1 MNAYACWLAFR
12 RCLAVL
18 FWGIL
23 VVFLSAQPKALTLIP
38 KACPSIQDA
47 VKTLAAG
54 KAIADT
60 LAINSR
66 MVVVQFPRSQV
77 GGRAGVG
84 LLLKPDCTLEIWN
97 LKRAELLDIYARY
110 GGDA

>member
-1 MNAYACWLAFR
+1 MSTHACRLAFR
-12 RCLAVL
+12 RSLAVL
-18 FWGIL
+18 SWSTAIVAL
-23 VVFLSAQPKALTLIP
+23 ATRAEALTLIP
-38 KACPSIQDA
+38 RACPAIREA
-47 VKTLAAG
+47 VRTLAAG

-66 MVVVQFPRSQV
+66 MVVVQFPRSHV
-77 GGRAGVG
+77 DSRAGVG

-97 LKRAELLDIYARY
+97 LKRGELLDIYARY